1 MIDDLQ
7 VRRWFRPGFR
17 KQPDPSPQSTP
28 EQEPTHTA
36 YALQQY
42 AYGSSWCAHSAAMC
56 GRHKLWRHPET
67 TRGYAPVK
75 GIFDSGPVCQHPQC
89 CYRQYQPVPRDP
101 CGVSPSSLLPL
112 PPDALE
118 RSEAQLYPEPKS
130 IPTHSRFIRREV
142 GHHHPRLVLVVVPD
156 HDHCSTT
163 PFARGP
169 ESCPRPSIC
178 VPWSRYK
185 IPRWQASSSVRAEDC
200 VDRLSRVGM
209 PSRRAYLLP
218 QSRAPQTPV
227 THDQHRHVLRD
238 RFRQQR
244 QQTHCRGYP
253 LAGSVG
259 RQDVPGNGNSAAA
272 IDGTYDDGVYL
283 VALHCRVY
291 SQHQLV
297 RLPPCKQPS
306 KQRNKAQSHIQLHM
320 AGAGTVAPIV
330 QPLPEVLAQA
340 VPVTHDQ
347 KSRHDGVL
355 ATTPGQYGAV
365 DPQDQ
370 SFYLGPL
377 KVRHVMFNGL
387 LHLVAF
393 SWKAHGE
400 SLASFLCGTKKTAR
414 KPCAFQV
421 LILFQY
427 LYLPL
432 SAREGR
438 REWLPASHRRPPPL
452 WVPAFAGT
460 TVVQGLVRNSPV
472 VLVNRQRP
480 PHPRIKSGAGSSFHP
495 RGEKGVVAGLTP
507 ETPAPLGS
515 RLRGNDGCA
524 EVSWRDPCITCRAG
538 RCRGVANDIAQP
550 KPPPLWIP
558 AFAGMTVPPGRE
570 ETGQPTCRTRRRRL
584 WRRLR
589 GRGLWPWCR

>member
-365 DPQDQ
+365 DPRDQ

-400 SLASFLCGTKKTAR
+400 SLASFSVWYQKDCQKAMRFPSSYTISIPLPTPVSPSRERRDGSGDDAT
-414 KPCAFQV
+414 V
-421 LILFQY
+421 L
-427 LYLPL
+427 
-432 SAREGR
+432 
-438 REWLPASHRRPPPL
+438 
-452 WVPAFAGT
+452 
-460 TVVQGLVRNSPV
+460 
-472 VLVNRQRP
+472 
-480 PHPRIKSGAGSSFHP
+480 
-495 RGEKGVVAGLTP
+495 
-507 ETPAPLGS
+507 
-515 RLRGNDGCA
+515 D
-524 EVSWRDPCITCRAG
+524 
-538 RCRGVANDIAQP
+538 
-550 KPPPLWIP
+550 
-558 AFAGMTVPPGRE
+558 
-570 ETGQPTCRTRRRRL
+570 
-584 WRRLR
+584 
-589 GRGLWPWCR
+589 